1 MWRSTGETSSV
12 SPLAGDRVE
21 PPSPKG
27 EGKGA
32 GIFDLAEEVV
42 VDGKAYR
49 VRTDYR
55 VILEIFIMLN
65 DPELSE
71 GDKTEALLRMFY
83 VDRPT
88 DTKAAIHA
96 FADFVEPR
104 KRSGA
109 KGPGLVDWENDFDL
123 IVAPVNRILG
133 TECRTLPYLHWRSFL
148 SAYMEISSESLFAR
162 VISIR
167 DKLKN
172 GKKLEKWE
180 RNWYRHNRDLVDL
193 PMKFSDSE
201 KAILEEWT

>member
-1 MWRSTGETSSV
+1 M
-12 SPLAGDRVE
+12 
-21 PPSPKG
+21 
-27 EGKGA
+27 
-32 GIFDLAEEVV
+32 FDLEDAVTI
-42 VDGKAYR
+42 DGISYQI
-49 VRTDYR
+49 RTDYR

-65 DPELSE
+65 DPELND
-71 GDKTEALLRMFY
+71 GDKTEALMRMFY
-83 VDRPT
+83 VNRPT
-88 DTKAAIHA
+88 DTKAAIQA

-104 KRSGA
+104 KRSAA

-148 SAYMEISSESLFAR
+148 SAYLEIGSDSLFSH

-167 DKLKN
+167 EKIRT

-180 RNWYRHNRDLVDL
+180 RSWYRKNRDLVDL

-201 KAILEEWT
+201 KTILEEWT

>member
-1 MWRSTGETSSV
+1 MFELPEIITINNTEYS
-12 SPLAGDRVE
+12 
-21 PPSPKG
+21 
-27 EGKGA
+27 
-32 GIFDLAEEVV
+32 I
-42 VDGKAYR
+42 
-49 VRTDYR
+49 RTDYR

-65 DPELSE
+65 DPELSD
-71 GDKTEALLRMFY
+71 GDKAEALLRMFY

-88 DTKAAIHA
+88 DNKAAIQA

-109 KGPGLVDWENDFDL
+109 RGPGLVDWENDFDL

-148 SAYMEISSESLFAR
+148 SAYLEIPSESLFSR

-167 DKLKN
+167 EKLRS

-180 RNWYRHNRDLVDL
+180 RNWYHRNRDLVDL